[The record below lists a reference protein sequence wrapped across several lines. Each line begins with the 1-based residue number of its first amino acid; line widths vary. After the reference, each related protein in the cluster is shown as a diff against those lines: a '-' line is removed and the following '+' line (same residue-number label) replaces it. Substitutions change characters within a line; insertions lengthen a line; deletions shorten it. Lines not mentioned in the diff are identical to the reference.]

1 MPSGCPEFASAP
13 TDGEL
18 DSHFKDGWKLPR
30 RITRFVQETVKSKAR
45 VAAFRFA
52 PPRVGRKLLTAC
64 FCWTC
69 DTGRRSVA
77 IRHSRADRGNKA
89 AGRLARIIQ
98 CAVERLE
105 FPAGGKPARQG
116 LLQPEAVGAAVEV
129 TKLPKPSMVGVAYG
143 GSASIQAVTRVNV
156 EQAPKR
162 VMWKPTRLNNGEGR
176 RSR

>member
-1 MPSGCPEFASAP
+1 MHQMGEDSSYGCGQNEPKVRTA
-13 TDGEL
+13 DR
-18 DSHFKDGWKLPR
+18 D
-30 RITRFVQETVKSKAR
+30 ITRHR
-45 VAAFRFA
+45 
-52 PPRVGRKLLTAC
+52 PLLA
-64 FCWTC
+64 
-69 DTGRRSVA
+69 SPIA
-77 IRHSRADRGNKA
+77 LS
-89 AGRLARIIQ
+89 RIIQ